1 VDEKIIAALPWIC
14 HPPKKG
20 TKFDEKFVKHPLTAC
35 SGRKIYH
42 PNTFIHNTLIGK
54 TWLYRSSPHV

>member
-14 HPPKKG
+14 HPPKKR
-20 TKFDEKFVKHPLTAC
+20 TKFDETFVKHHRLTVCLFRAEN
-35 SGRKIYH
+35 YH

-54 TWLYRSSPHV
+54 TWL